1 MPTESMID
9 ETLYTQALKFGR
21 PDNIMRLFPNSR
33 ALIVSSKYIDQA
45 VRDKGAAMA
54 LAANGRNHLI
64 IRGALS
70 AAQKADAAIIIEIAR
85 SESTYCPINFWTI
98 ARQVDAICNE
108 LEIRVPVAVHADHYT
123 IKSQAD
129 MDLAVE
135 ELPTLFE
142 AGITSIAIDASHM
155 PDDQNLMANI
165 LLAGLVPD
173 WAGLESE
180 VGEIKGKFGLSSVE
194 EALFLIQGLN
204 AHQIFPNWVAL
215 NNGSIHGIESSGA
228 GIQVELTAQ
237 IHEALKPYN
246 VAGAQHGTSG
256 NSLERLRAIASQ
268 THTTKANVATALQMI
283 AWGVDVNEDGNA
295 VVDGDGHFKKV
306 AGGGVTQELWDEMTA
321 YADHHGYKGGDY
333 RKLNLPFESKML
345 AQPASVRQRIQK
357 GVEDFVLRLL
367 DVFNA
372 RNTAP
377 MVIQAI
383 CQAKCADPGPVSQ
396 QIEDPQQWTSEKIA
410 RRAACICSDK
420 GPQGDFDD

>member
-1 MPTESMID
+1 MPTESMMD
-9 ETLYTQALKFGR
+9 ETLYTKALKYGR
-21 PDNIMRLFPNSR
+21 PDNIVHLFPNSR
-33 ALIVSSKYIDQA
+33 ALIVSSKCIDQA
-45 VRDKGAAMA
+45 VRTKGAAMA

-85 SESTYCPINFWTI
+85 SESTYCPVNFWNI

-108 LEIRVPVAVHADHYT
+108 LDIRVPVAIHADHYT

-129 MDLAVE
+129 LDHAME

-165 LLAGLVPD
+165 LLAGRVPA
-173 WAGLESE
+173 WAGLETE
-180 VGEIKGKFGLSSVE
+180 VGEIKGEFGLSSVQE
-194 EALFLIQGLN
+194 TLFLIQGLN

-215 NNGSIHGIESSGA
+215 NNGSVHGIESSGT
-228 GIQVELTAQ
+228 GIHVELTAQ

-256 NSLERLRAIASQ
+256 NSLERLRAIASK
-268 THTTKANVATALQMI
+268 TRTTKANVATALQMI

-295 VVDGDGHFKKV
+295 VVDDDGRFKKLS
-306 AGGGVTQELWDEMTA
+306 GKGVTQKLWNAMEA
-321 YADHHGYKGGDY
+321 YADHHGYRGGDY
-333 RKLNLPFESKML
+333 RKLNLPFETKML
-345 AQPASVRQRIQK
+345 AQPASVRERIQK
-357 GVEDFVLRLL
+357 GVEEFVIRLL

-377 MVIQAI
+377 MAIQAI
-383 CQAKCADPGPVSQ
+383 CQTKCADPGPVSK
-396 QIEDPQQWTSEKIA
+396 QIENPQQWTSEKIVQ
-410 RRAACICSDK
+410 RAACICSDE